1 MVFADEIGASHDAET
16 RAAVLSMMRGLGLPM
31 VLISHSPDVMDIAD
45 KVIRLTKA
53 GRVTEVVG

>member
-1 MVFADEIGASHDAET
+1 
-16 RAAVLSMMRGLGLPM
+16 LPM